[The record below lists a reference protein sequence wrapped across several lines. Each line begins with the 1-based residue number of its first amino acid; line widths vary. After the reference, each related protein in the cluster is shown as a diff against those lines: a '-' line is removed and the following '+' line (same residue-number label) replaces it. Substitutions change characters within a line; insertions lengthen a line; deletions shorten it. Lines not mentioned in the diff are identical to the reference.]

1 MAHRAVRAS
10 AKASALLAPRRSLL
24 HTCIITL
31 ASLVSLIRRP
41 AAVPPCRRRAVPAVP
56 EERRGEGRG
65 ERRPRGR
72 RVRACAPSRGRR
84 CHLVSSSRGMTSHR
98 SRHRHRRHNRLR
110 RRRRCGPRHRCR
122 AREATRTR
130 RAAAVAAPCA
140 REGGSA
146 VVRAPGVGGR
156 WVVGGGW
163 CPVCHASV
171 AAKRRPVRPS
181 PVGRSPP
188 RAAQHALLPSPV
200 TRCCLPRVRDRAVS
214 TSGLEVD
221 GRR

>member
-41 AAVPPCRRRAVPAVP
+41 AAVPPCRRLAVPAVP

-122 AREATRTR
+122 AREATRAHDERRQWRR
-130 RAAAVAAPCA
+130 RARA
-140 REGGSA
+140 REVPPLCGRPGL
-146 VVRAPGVGGR
+146 GVGG
-156 WVVGGGW
+156 W
-163 CPVCHASV
+163 SV
-171 AAKRRPVRPS
+171 AGGVPSVTRPS
-181 PVGRSPP
+181 LRNDALSDQARSVGPH
-188 RAAQHALLPSPV
+188 HALRSTP
-200 TRCCLPRVRDRAVS
+200 CCH
-214 TSGLEVD
+214 
-221 GRR
+221 RR